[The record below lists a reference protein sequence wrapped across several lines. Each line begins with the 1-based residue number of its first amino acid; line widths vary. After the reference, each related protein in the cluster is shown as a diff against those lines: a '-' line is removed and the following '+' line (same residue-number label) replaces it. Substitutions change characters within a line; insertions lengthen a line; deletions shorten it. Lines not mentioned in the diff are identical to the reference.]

1 MKINLVTLVCL
12 LLILPTNSSN
22 CQTDKGNFL
31 IGGQASLSFLSYNS
45 SWKTDNGSGLIAKQR
60 NLQVTPQLGYFISK
74 NLLVDIMIPITF
86 EKKIEDYNDNKSSI
100 IEFMPVVQRYF
111 GNSRLKPFIFGAI
124 GWGLGHTSSHEHLAI
139 PITFKTQFKIWTWQA
154 GGGAAFFLTNVV
166 SLDLSIG
173 YFNHTK
179 EVTSATPPTFNPDD
193 KIVDKGFASDIGLYL
208 YF

>member
-1 MKINLVTLVCL
+1 MKANHVSLVCL

-31 IGGQASLSFLSYNS
+31 IGGQASFSFLCYNS

-60 NLQVTPQLGYFISK
+60 NFQFTPQLGYFISK

-86 EKKIEDYNDNKSSI
+86 EKKIEDYYNNKSSI
-100 IEFMPVVQRYF
+100 IEFMPVVQKYF
-111 GNSRLKPFIFGAI
+111 GNSRLKPFVFGGI
-124 GWGLGHTSSHEHLAI
+124 GWGLGHTSLYEHTGV
-139 PITFKTQFKIWTWQA
+139 PFTYKTRFKIFTWQA
-154 GGGAAFFLTNVV
+154 GGGAAFFLTKVV
-166 SLDLSIG
+166 SIDLSIG

-179 EVTSATPPTFNPDD
+179 EVTSATPPSPGSDE
-193 KIVDKGFASDIGLYL
+193 KLIDKGFGSDIGLYL